1 MLSPYKDELREIAFV
16 SAHCGLK
23 EIDGNR
29 IYSVAASVISP
40 DTRKRDFSTL
50 VRYAAFT
57 ERERHYSDLS
67 AQMLQAAPTRKEAAD
82 RLGEFLNRQNFV
94 LVFDNHHV
102 VGEVQNF
109 CGDIRVVDL
118 SFAAEF
124 FLPHLESYTPK
135 RIHEYLFEKQRDKIS
150 FSSEEIVAL
159 SAELVRHICGHL
171 LNDNFHP
178 SASAIRHFLK
188 ESNTLFGE
196 VFTHIAKHGGT
207 YFGEIFE
214 SCSGEHTANWK
225 QFLEKAGKI
234 PRRKSGREQ
243 FEKISPEYIE
253 DLFRTLAVSDK
264 DYAFRP
270 TQAEYARHIASALN
284 DHAVLTVEA
293 GTGTGKTQ
301 GYLIPVME
309 FLYRNK
315 DARIMISTYT
325 KSLQEQI
332 FRREA
337 AFTKEIFSQYR
348 DIPVAL
354 LKGKSSYVCAEKLLL
369 VYEEGLEG
377 RRLIAW
383 LYFVNL
389 MFRFRDADADAAGEK
404 IRFYL
409 NAEVYSLLSQISA
422 KEGCTAKHI
431 RCPAQVVSAEACAAR
446 LVVTNHHKLTL
457 LDRDPVLADLF
468 RNYIIDEANHF
479 ENAVRN
485 AMGQEVISYEI
496 RGVIR
501 SLNSA
506 VTRLLRRADGQY
518 EKDIHQ
524 ALAAMKSVREIIGEL
539 RESLMAMT
547 PGTASGQVHAL
558 RHDHPAFVANHI
570 KETIAALRE
579 ALKEI
584 VRCLKWIR
592 DSDTCRILKILS
604 RSSQKIRR
612 DINLLNESAESL
624 GIICDSLVL
633 PDKVTSY
640 QCFSKNWTLA
650 AHWVEVADLI
660 REHIYEKSDCVI
672 YTAATL
678 CHKGSFESFRAI
690 TGLNL
695 PMSDEQGNITKEF
708 RFKAI
713 PSPFSKDALE
723 IIVPRS
729 AVSGKF
735 DNKEAW
741 MKSVVRL
748 IPELIRQNRGRT
760 LVLFSSY
767 SDLNLAVEKLNDA
780 LMSMKYPLLIQQQ
793 GCSTVN
799 LCEEFRTV
807 KESVLFGVDTFWYG
821 VDFKGDTL
829 TQVIITRIPYPSPSD
844 PIQTARKQL
853 MSQQDFWKRY
863 YYDTEIKMRQ
873 GIGRLIRC
881 DTDRGKVV
889 ILDARYRV

>member
-1 MLSPYKDELREIAFV
+1 MLSPYKDDLREIAFV
-16 SAHCGLK
+16 YAHCGLK
-23 EIDGNR
+23 EDNGNR
-29 IYSVAASVISP
+29 IYSVAAAILSP
-40 DTRKRDFSTL
+40 DRAKRDFAAF

-57 ERERHYSDLS
+57 ERERHYSNLS
-67 AQMLQAAPTRKEAAD
+67 APMLRAAADRKEAAD
-82 RLGEFLNRQNFV
+82 RLGEFLNAQNFV
-94 LVFDNHHV
+94 LIFDNHNM
-102 VGEVQNF
+102 VGEVQKF
-109 CGDIRVVDL
+109 CKDIRIVDL

-124 FLPHLESYTPK
+124 FLPHLESCTPK
-135 RIHEYLFEKQRDKIS
+135 RIWEYLFEKQRDKIS
-150 FSSEEIVAL
+150 FSSEEMVAL
-159 SAELVRHICGHL
+159 SVELTRHICAHL

-178 SASAIRHFLK
+178 CASAIRHFLK
-188 ESNTLFGE
+188 ESNTLFGK
-196 VFTHIAKHGGT
+196 VFTHLAKHCT
-207 YFGEIFE
+207 AFFGEIFE
-214 SCSGEHTANWK
+214 TGSEKSTANWK
-225 QFLEKAGKI
+225 QFLEKAVKL
-234 PRRKSGREQ
+234 PRQHSEKEPYK
-243 FEKISPEYIE
+243 KISPEYLE
-253 DLFRTLAVSDK
+253 DLFRAMAEADK
-264 DYAFRP
+264 DYVFRP
-270 TQAEYARHIASALN
+270 TQSEYARHIAGALN

-315 DARIMISTYT
+315 DARVMISTYT

-337 AFTKEIFSQYR
+337 AFTKEIFRQYR

-354 LKGKSSYVCAEKLLL
+354 LKGKSSYICAEKLQQ

-389 MFRFRDADADAAGEK
+389 VFRFRDADADAAGEK
-404 IRFYL
+404 IKFYL
-409 NAEVYSLLSQISA
+409 NNDIYLLLSQISA
-422 KEGCTAKHI
+422 KEGCTARHI
-431 RCPAQVVSAEACAAR
+431 RCPAQVVLAEACAAR
-446 LVVTNHHKLTL
+446 LAVTNHHKLTL
-457 LDRDPVLADLF
+457 LDRDPMLSELF

-485 AMGQEVISYEI
+485 AMGQEVVSYEI
-496 RGVIR
+496 KGVIR
-501 SLNSA
+501 SLYSA
-506 VTRLLRRADGQY
+506 VAKVLKRAEGQH
-518 EKDIHQ
+518 ERDVNQ
-524 ALAAMKSVREIIGEL
+524 ALTAMQSVRRMIGEL
-539 RESLMAMT
+539 RESLMT
-547 PGTASGQVHAL
+547 LNPGSASGQVHTL
-558 RHDHPAFVANHI
+558 RYDHPGFVSNHI
-570 KETIAALRE
+570 KETITELRDT
-579 ALKEI
+579 LKEI
-584 VRCLKWIR
+584 GKSLKWIR
-592 DSDTCRILKILS
+592 DTDICRILKILS
-604 RSSQKIRR
+604 RSSQKIKR
-612 DINLLNESAESL
+612 DISRLNEFAESL

-640 QCFSKNWTLA
+640 QCFSRNWTLA

-660 REHIYEKSDCVI
+660 REHIYEKSDCVV

-678 CHKGSFESFRAI
+678 CYKGSFESFSAI

-695 PMSDEQGNITKEF
+695 PLGDENGEIAKEF

-713 PSPFSKDALE
+713 PSPFSKNALE
-723 IIVPRS
+723 IIVPRT

-735 DNKEAW
+735 DNKEIW
-741 MKSVVRL
+741 MKSVVSL
-748 IPELIRQNRGRT
+748 IPELIRQNKGRT

-767 SDLNLAVEKLNDA
+767 SDLNLAVEKLNDS
-780 LMSMKYPLLIQQQ
+780 LLSMKYPLLIQQQ
-793 GCSTVN
+793 GCSTVA

-807 KESVLFGVDTFWYG
+807 RESVLFGVDTFWYG

-853 MSQQDFWKRY
+853 MSPQDFWKRY